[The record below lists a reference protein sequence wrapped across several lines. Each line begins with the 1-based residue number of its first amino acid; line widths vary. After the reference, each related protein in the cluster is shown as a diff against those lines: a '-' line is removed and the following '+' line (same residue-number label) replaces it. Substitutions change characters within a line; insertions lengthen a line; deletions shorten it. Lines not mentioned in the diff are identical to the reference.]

1 MEPSMLA
8 NLRNIGLTDK
18 AATVYAAV
26 LEAGVAYPSK
36 ISEKTKLNRSTVYK
50 ILADLRLKGLVTEIE
65 RGKKLCY
72 QIEDPSR
79 LEGFAKRQIATAE
92 EQYENAKKI
101 VPDLKGLLALTP
113 NKPRV
118 RFFEGMEGII
128 AIYEEHVSATEPYEM
143 LSYSNVD
150 DLIKTLPKKFVADYI
165 KQKEKVGI
173 TTRAIFPQTE
183 FAKKYNKEIYSG
195 TPADIHVKDRFISPE
210 QFPFKADITIFG
222 KNKVSIINFQ
232 DNAMIG
238 VVIEDATITGM
249 MRMIFELAWKG
260 TKTE

>member
-1 MEPSMLA
+1 
-8 NLRNIGLTDK
+8 
-18 AATVYAAV
+18 
-26 LEAGVAYPSK
+26 
-36 ISEKTKLNRSTVYK
+36 
-50 ILADLRLKGLVTEIE
+50 
-65 RGKKLCY
+65 
-72 QIEDPSR
+72 
-79 LEGFAKRQIATAE
+79 
-92 EQYENAKKI
+92 
-101 VPDLKGLLALTP
+101 
-113 NKPRV
+113 
-118 RFFEGMEGII
+118 MEGII

-195 TPADIHVKDRFISPE
+195 TAADIHVKDRFIAPE
-210 QFPFKADITIFG
+210 QFPFKADITVFG

-232 DNAMIG
+232 NNVMIG
-238 VVIEDATITGM
+238 VVIEDATIAGM

-260 TKTE
+260 IITE